1 MIVMMAS
8 ATVFHVA
15 RGEWS
20 SAATTV
26 VLFAMAAFV
35 ARKRHRDVPIRA
47 RRVASSEA
55 RLSMLLLGV

>member
-1 MIVMMAS
+1 MIVMVS
-8 ATVFHVA
+8 ATAFHVA

-47 RRVASSEA
+47 RRVASSELA